1 MLLGKSCETSISKL
15 IINHIHVNRTLV
27 KNHGSI
33 NLENFLVQEKFNS
46 ILYYDPFVK
55 VTFLTKLLQDIKIP
69 VLYLDLDLL
78 YSGYVAAEILTPQH
92 NVTLYNP
99 TQETWNETLTKVLTK
114 LSTTKSLVILD
125 SLNGLY
131 NIQNEQK
138 DVGRLVVSY
147 TMLLVSIAKKTGSY
161 VIIPCM
167 ARYKKEE
174 GWTLSPPGKRM
185 IELQKAQKILLEKT
199 DDKIVLNFL
208 DDPKKKIIL

>member
-1 MLLGKSCETSISKL
+1 M
-15 IINHIHVNRTLV
+15 V
-27 KNHGSI
+27 KNHGNI
-33 NLENFLVQEKFNS
+33 NLESFLVQEKFNS

-55 VTFLTKLLQDIKIP
+55 VTFFTKLLQDIKIP

-78 YSGYVAAEILTPQH
+78 YSGYVAAEILTPQR

-114 LSTTKSLVILD
+114 LSKTKSLVILD

-208 DDPKKKIIL
+208 DDSKKKIIL

>member
-1 MLLGKSCETSISKL
+1 
-15 IINHIHVNRTLV
+15 LV

-78 YSGYVAAEILTPQH
+78 YSGYVAAEILTPQR

-174 GWTLSPPGKRM
+174 DWTLSPPGKRM

-208 DDPKKKIIL
+208 DDPKKKIIF

>member
-1 MLLGKSCETSISKL
+1 M
-15 IINHIHVNRTLV
+15 V

-33 NLENFLVQEKFNS
+33 NLESFLVQEKFNS
-46 ILYYDPFVK
+46 ILYYEPFVK
-55 VTFLTKLLQDIKIP
+55 VTFFVKLLQDIKIP

-78 YSGYVAAEILTPQH
+78 YSGYVAAEILTPQR

-131 NIQNEQK
+131 NIQNEKK

-147 TMLLVSIAKKTGSY
+147 TMLLVSIAKRTGSY

-174 GWTLSPPGKRM
+174 DWTLSPPGKRM

-208 DDPKKKIIL
+208 DDPKKKIIF

>member
-1 MLLGKSCETSISKL
+1 M
-15 IINHIHVNRTLV
+15 V
-27 KNHGSI
+27 KNHGNI
-33 NLENFLVQEKFNS
+33 NLESFLVQEKFNS
-46 ILYYDPFVK
+46 ILYYEPFVK

-78 YSGYVAAEILTPQH
+78 YSGYVAAEILPHQS

-174 GWTLSPPGKRM
+174 GWTLSPSGKRM

-208 DDPKKKIIL
+208 DDSKKKIIL

>member
-1 MLLGKSCETSISKL
+1 
-15 IINHIHVNRTLV
+15 LV
-27 KNHGSI
+27 KNHGNI
-33 NLENFLVQEKFNS
+33 NLESFLVQEKFNS

-208 DDPKKKIIL
+208 DDSKKKIIL

>member
-1 MLLGKSCETSISKL
+1 M
-15 IINHIHVNRTLV
+15 V
-27 KNHGSI
+27 KNHGNI
-33 NLENFLVQEKFNS
+33 NLESFLVQEKFNS

-55 VTFLTKLLQDIKIP
+55 VTFFTKLLQDIKIP

-78 YSGYVAAEILTPQH
+78 YSGYVTAEILTPQR

-208 DDPKKKIIL
+208 DDSKKKIIL

>member
-1 MLLGKSCETSISKL
+1 M
-15 IINHIHVNRTLV
+15 V
-27 KNHGSI
+27 KNHGNI
-33 NLENFLVQEKFNS
+33 NLESFLVQEKFNS

-78 YSGYVAAEILTPQH
+78 YSGYVAAEILTPQR

>member
-1 MLLGKSCETSISKL
+1 M
-15 IINHIHVNRTLV
+15 V
-27 KNHGSI
+27 KNHGNI

-78 YSGYVAAEILTPQH
+78 YSGYVAAEILTPQR

-208 DDPKKKIIL
+208 DDSKKKIIL

>member
-1 MLLGKSCETSISKL
+1 
-15 IINHIHVNRTLV
+15 LV
-27 KNHGSI
+27 KNHGNI
-33 NLENFLVQEKFNS
+33 NLESFLVQEKFNS

-55 VTFLTKLLQDIKIP
+55 VTFFTKLLQDIKIP

-78 YSGYVAAEILTPQH
+78 YSGYVTAEILTPQR

-208 DDPKKKIIL
+208 DDSKKKIIL

>member
-15 IINHIHVNRTLV
+15 IINHIRVNRTLV
-27 KNHGSI
+27 KNHGNI

-78 YSGYVAAEILTPQH
+78 YSGYVAAEILTPQR

-208 DDPKKKIIL
+208 DDSKKKIIL

>member
-15 IINHIHVNRTLV
+15 IINHTHVNRTLV

-33 NLENFLVQEKFNS
+33 NLESFLVQEKFNS
-46 ILYYDPFVK
+46 ILYYEPFVK
-55 VTFLTKLLQDIKIP
+55 VTFFVKLLQDIKIP

-78 YSGYVAAEILTPQH
+78 YSGYVAAEILTPQR

-131 NIQNEQK
+131 NIQNEKK

-147 TMLLVSIAKKTGSY
+147 TMLLVSIAKRTGSY

-174 GWTLSPPGKRM
+174 DWTLSPPGKRM

-208 DDPKKKIIL
+208 DDPKKKIIF

>member
-1 MLLGKSCETSISKL
+1 
-15 IINHIHVNRTLV
+15 LV
-27 KNHGSI
+27 KNHGNI
-33 NLENFLVQEKFNS
+33 NLESFLVQEKFNS

-55 VTFLTKLLQDIKIP
+55 VTFFTKLLQDIKIP

-78 YSGYVAAEILTPQH
+78 YSGYVAAEILTPQR

-208 DDPKKKIIL
+208 DDSKKKIIL

>member
-1 MLLGKSCETSISKL
+1 M
-15 IINHIHVNRTLV
+15 V
-27 KNHGSI
+27 KNHGNI
-33 NLENFLVQEKFNS
+33 NLESFLVQEKFNS

-55 VTFLTKLLQDIKIP
+55 VTFFTKLLQDIKIP

-78 YSGYVAAEILTPQH
+78 YSGYVTAEILTPQR

-131 NIQNEQK
+131 NIQNEKK

-208 DDPKKKIIL
+208 DDSKKKIIL

>member
-1 MLLGKSCETSISKL
+1 M
-15 IINHIHVNRTLV
+15 V
-27 KNHGSI
+27 KNHGNI
-33 NLENFLVQEKFNS
+33 NLESFLVQEKFNS

-78 YSGYVAAEILTPQH
+78 YSGYVAAEILTPQR

-208 DDPKKKIIL
+208 DDSKKKIIL